1 MYGFK
6 LGHSETETCRNM
18 LAKRLWFQN
27 YEKIILFKFLWFKN
41 DFDCDFDFEM
51 NGDDRNDLDS
61 SDVNMQIYG
70 IYNVLIPS
78 KSKWSSNSNNSSII
92 LPGNWNNILKI
103 DSVIFI

>member
-1 MYGFK
+1 MYEFK

-18 LAKRLWFQN
+18 LAKRLCFQN

-41 DFDCDFDFEM
+41 DFDFDFEM
-51 NGDDRNDLDS
+51 NGDHWNGLDS

-70 IYNVLIPS
+70 IYNVLVPS
-78 KSKWSSNSNNSSII
+78 KSKWCTDSNNSSII